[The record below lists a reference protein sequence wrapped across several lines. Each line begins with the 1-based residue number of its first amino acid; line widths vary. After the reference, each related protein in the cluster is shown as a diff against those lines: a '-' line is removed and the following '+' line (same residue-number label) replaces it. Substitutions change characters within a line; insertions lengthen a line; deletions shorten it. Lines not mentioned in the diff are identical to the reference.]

1 MIRRFAFVALFLTAM
16 SALPACDR
24 STAGAAQVDAE
35 PAVALGPS
43 IYPLAL
49 PLHDEHDRSI
59 TLDAF
64 RGHPVVLSMFYASC
78 PSACPL
84 TIHRIQAMER
94 ELSPADRASLRI
106 LLVSFDSKHDTP
118 EILQR
123 AAQSHGVDDRWDLAT
138 GSEDDVRALAA
149 AMGVTYTALPE
160 GGFTHNSVLLALD
173 PEGRPIARVEGA
185 TGDTAP
191 IFAALKGRDRS

>member
-1 MIRRFAFVALFLTAM
+1 MIRRFAFVALSVM
-16 SALPACDR
+16 ALCACDR
-24 STAGAAQVDAE
+24 STAERAQVDAE

-43 IYPLAL
+43 IYPLTL
-49 PLHDEHDRSI
+49 PLRDEHDRAI

-84 TIHRIQAMER
+84 TIHRLQALEQ

-106 LLVSFDSKHDTP
+106 LLVSFDPEHDTP
-118 EILQR
+118 EVLR
-123 AAQSHGVDDRWDLAT
+123 HAAQSHGIDDRWDLAA
-138 GSEDDVRALAA
+138 GGDDDVRALAA
-149 AMGVTYTALPE
+149 AMGVTYTKLPE

-173 PEGRPIARVEGA
+173 ADGRPIARVEGA
-185 TGDTAP
+185 TGDTAS
-191 IFAALKGRDRS
+191 IVAALKGRPRS